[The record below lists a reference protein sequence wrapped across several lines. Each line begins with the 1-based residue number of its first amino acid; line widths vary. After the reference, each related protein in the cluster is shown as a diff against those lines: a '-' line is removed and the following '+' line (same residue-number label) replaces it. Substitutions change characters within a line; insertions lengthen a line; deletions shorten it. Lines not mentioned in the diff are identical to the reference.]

1 MSQIG
6 SWDGA
11 PGLES
16 AGAGRLR
23 PEIFMSAML
32 TYFGFIVTQ
41 SSALTKGSYR
51 TAGSRWSTLNRLGK
65 RALMF
70 RPATYRE
77 MGHDAKAASRRKF
90 RQELRASSDSCP
102 TRCFLEECHGGAI

>member
-6 SWDGA
+6 SGDGA

-16 AGAGRLR
+16 AGAGRLW

-51 TAGSRWSTLNRLGK
+51 TAGSRWST
-65 RALMF
+65 F
-70 RPATYRE
+70 EPARE
-77 MGHDAKAASRRKF
+77 ARSDVSARNISRDGPRRKSGITP
-90 RQELRASSDSCP
+90 QIPA
-102 TRCFLEECHGGAI
+102 GALSQL